1 LRARFSRAPSAA
13 GRYRC
18 CRGITDV
25 FFPGGKHSAAPSP
38 RHIFHLMKRDRHP
51 SPRMIRGG
59 TGPCGPAAR
68 LCARI
73 SWRGG
78 FSSGIARAD
87 FLPCAPPEPDPAW
100 ENLSAPASRSG
111 RAALFGI
118 GMRSSAFHPVFIRSL
133 PRRGLKIVKR
143 TGDEGLRC
151 SPQENSPAGKP
162 APWPPP
168 ALHFQ
173 TRSFE
178 IQH

>member
-1 LRARFSRAPSAA
+1 MPAPCRSQAARFFAGAVQPVAVCRGGDTDAA
-13 GRYRC
+13 GGSPACFFRAAGIRRRRP
-18 CRGITDV
+18 RG
-25 FFPGGKHSAAPSP
+25 GN
-38 RHIFHLMKRDRHP
+38 IFHLMKRDRHAF
-51 SPRMIRGG
+51 PRMIRSG

-133 PRRGLKIVKR
+133 PAEALK
-143 TGDEGLRC
+143 L
-151 SPQENSPAGKP
+151 
-162 APWPPP
+162 
-168 ALHFQ
+168 
-173 TRSFE
+173 
-178 IQH
+178 